1 LNLTNISTSVRD
13 IIRIAIPLIIGSL
26 GHNIISLTDTVVLG
40 RYGAAHVTE
49 FAAIGLMAPAYL
61 LITMIGMAISRG
73 GQILIA
79 RRVGE
84 GRSRYVGR
92 IAQNMLYFEV
102 AVATFFLVVT
112 VFFGYQMLATFIN
125 TQDLLDACW
134 DFLRYRIWGI
144 YFTFVGTCVIALY
157 SGIGRTKIIIFN
169 ALVLAGVNMALN
181 YVLVFGMYGFPEMG
195 IRGSALASVIAEGLG
210 MIVFITYLIID
221 KQNRKFH
228 LFYLPPIDFEL
239 IKLQARLSAP
249 IALQSFFGMGSW
261 LLFFALVED
270 YGKDALAASNAVR
283 VIYLFLGVPTWGM
296 SNATTTIVSQLIGQD
311 KKDEV
316 FATLGK
322 ISLVNLAM
330 TALLSIWILLFPSAI
345 VSITSTSA
353 TVVHDAVPLLPL
365 LFVILMT
372 ISVANIYYNGIV
384 GAGAIGIS
392 LIMQIFTV
400 LCYVGYA
407 IVVMKILHLSLHF
420 AWCAEMVYFI
430 LILVASVLYMRTK
443 RWHSVDL

>member
-1 LNLTNISTSVRD
+1 LTNLSTSVRD

-40 RYGAAHVTE
+40 RYGEAHVTE

-92 IAQNMLYFEV
+92 ITQNMFYFEV
-102 AVATFFLVVT
+102 AVATFFLVIT
-112 VFFGYQMLATFIN
+112 VLFGYQMLATFIN

-157 SGIGRTKIIIFN
+157 SGIGRTKIIITN

-181 YVLVFGMYGFPEMG
+181 YVLVFGMFGFPEMG

-210 MIVFITYLIID
+210 MIVFIAYLIWD
-221 KQNRKFH
+221 KQNRKFY
-228 LFYLPPIDFEL
+228 LFSLAPIDFEL
-239 IKLQARLSAP
+239 IKVQARLSAP

-261 LLFFALVED
+261 LLFFALIED

-283 VIYLFLGVPTWGM
+283 VLYLFLGVPTWGM
-296 SNATTTIVSQLIGQD
+296 SNATTTITSQLIGQD
-311 KKDEV
+311 KRNEV
-316 FATLGK
+316 FGTLGK

-330 TALLSIWILLFPSAI
+330 TAILSIPILLYPTTI

-353 TVVHDAVPLLPL
+353 TVIHDAVPLLPL
-365 LFVILMT
+365 LFLFLMT

-392 LIMQIFTV
+392 LMLQIVAV
-400 LCYVGYA
+400 LAYTAYA
-407 IVVMKILHLSLHF
+407 IVVMKMLHLSLSV
-420 AWCAEMVYFI
+420 AWCAEMVYFV
-430 LILVASVLYMRTK
+430 LILTASMLYMRTT